1 MSLTETLT
9 RSDDDDDSESQE
21 TFNTKAGGGIALL
34 HQTPEQFTSATSNHD
49 LLLSWLADDGVNL
62 TNVSSASRSPETR
75 LQHHWLPDEL
85 WPDQSLTPPYN
96 DIDQL
101 DVEDATPVLLKVLGL
116 QWSAGATH
124 ANFNLADSHF
134 DISKIDFSKD
144 RFGPISIPANIC
156 HPRSLKVSSRRQIN

>member
-9 RSDDDDDSESQE
+9 SSDDDDDSESQE

-124 ANFNLADSHF
+124 AG
-134 DISKIDFSKD
+134 
-144 RFGPISIPANIC
+144 RQ
-156 HPRSLKVSSRRQIN
+156 SLRNELLTRLQVGLCVSLILFL